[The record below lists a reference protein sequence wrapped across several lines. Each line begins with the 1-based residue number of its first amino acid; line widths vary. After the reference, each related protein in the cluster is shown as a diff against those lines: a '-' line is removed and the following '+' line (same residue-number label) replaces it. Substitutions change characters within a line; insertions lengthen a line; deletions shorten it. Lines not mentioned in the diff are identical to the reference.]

1 MSSQLQFPFPDPPGN
16 ASRIEVARG
25 LWWLRLPLP
34 LALNHI
40 NIYLLEDGDGWVLVD
55 TGMHMPETISL
66 WEEMIVKCLDG
77 KPIKT
82 VIATHMHPDHVG
94 MAGWLGQR
102 FHAPLW
108 MSQAEYY
115 QARTFSNM
123 PRDVGWTTEQFIFS
137 HGLGQ
142 DYIEH
147 LKQQLPRFNMAVYP
161 MPGAFRRLID
171 GQVVEIGGDRWRVIT
186 CYGHSPEHVCLY
198 NEQRRLLLSGDQV
211 IARITSNVS
220 VMASEPEA
228 NPLPHWIDSLN
239 RMFQLPADTLV
250 LPSHNLP
257 FLGLHQ
263 RVRELLSHH
272 DDHLNALVEA
282 CREPRTVIELLPVL
296 FRRPLDFN
304 VIAMAVG
311 EALAHLHCL
320 MSRAQ
325 VERSRG
331 DDGVYR
337 YRSNV
342 LGWHP
347 TRDGWHVD
355 DEPLMV

>member
-1 MSSQLQFPFPDPPGN
+1 
-16 ASRIEVARG
+16 
-25 LWWLRLPLP
+25 
-34 LALNHI
+34 
-40 NIYLLEDGDGWVLVD
+40 
-55 TGMHMPETISL
+55 
-66 WEEMIVKCLDG
+66 
-77 KPIKT
+77 
-82 VIATHMHPDHVG
+82 
-94 MAGWLGQR
+94 
-102 FHAPLW
+102 
-108 MSQAEYY
+108 
-115 QARTFSNM
+115 
-123 PRDVGWTTEQFIFS
+123 
-137 HGLGQ
+137 
-142 DYIEH
+142 
-147 LKQQLPRFNMAVYP
+147 

-331 DDGVYR
+331 ADGVYR